1 MPQWV
6 KNPTA
11 GAPVAMEAQVQFPAP
26 HSGLKDVAWLQLR
39 HEVEAGAG
47 IQSLACELPQAWG
60 VAVIKKKKKK
70 FSSEKMSAG
79 LHGQVQSTAVIYGSI

>member
-60 VAVIKKKKKK
+60 VAVLKKKKKK
-70 FSSEKMSAG
+70 ILK
-79 LHGQVQSTAVIYGSI
+79 